1 MCSLVEIKTP
11 DEIYIHYTGRDLGKE
26 STSDRGDSID
36 SGDTVTINNCTVTAQ
51 TAVCSNDMAVQVNL
65 NHDKDKLIVGK
76 ERIQKKSNKATETKG
91 KPFYLICKNDLT
103 LINLWAVNLC
113 AVSQWV
119 FQTD

>member
-65 NHDKDKLIVGK
+65 NPDKLIVGK

-91 KPFYLICKNDLT
+91 KPFYIVCKNDLT